1 MKIAFFVQH
10 MLCGG
15 VENAL
20 LALANELDKR
30 NNQISIFMIKEK
42 GKFVDKIPSSIH
54 KQTIPMP
61 ENIREM
67 IPSGGIKLSIKEAIT
82 DRQFSNAIKMGV
94 KYVIS
99 KSDFAELNVDFN
111 KIPPLEEK
119 YDIAVIYHI
128 HSPFLVKYVSEKV
141 IAGKKY
147 AWIHN
152 DFTTTKYEIKKLQ
165 MYLKCIDHFFCVA
178 EKLKQEFTNIFAEYK
193 DITDVALNIVPY
205 QEIRLKAEAFFPE
218 EYKDINS
225 IKLLTVGRVEEQK
238 GYDIAINVA
247 RRLNDENIDFQW
259 YILGE
264 GSLRQSF
271 QNELNHIGLSSKMHF
286 LGIRMNPYPYF
297 KNCDIYVQTSRHEGY
312 VTTVTEAKIFNKP
325 IVCTDVSGA
334 REQINDGVSG
344 DIAEINSESVERKLL
359 RLIYDTDRRKSYED
373 ILSTNDFSENTEWL
387 RYFR

>member
-178 EKLKQEFTNIFAEYK
+178 EKLKQELYL
-193 DITDVALNIVPY
+193 LNI
-205 QEIRLKAEAFFPE
+205 K
-218 EYKDINS
+218 
-225 IKLLTVGRVEEQK
+225 
-238 GYDIAINVA
+238 
-247 RRLNDENIDFQW
+247 
-259 YILGE
+259 ILQM
-264 GSLRQSF
+264 L
-271 QNELNHIGLSSKMHF
+271 
-286 LGIRMNPYPYF
+286 P
-297 KNCDIYVQTSRHEGY
+297 
-312 VTTVTEAKIFNKP
+312 
-325 IVCTDVSGA
+325 
-334 REQINDGVSG
+334 
-344 DIAEINSESVERKLL
+344 
-359 RLIYDTDRRKSYED
+359 
-373 ILSTNDFSENTEWL
+373 
-387 RYFR
+387 

>member
-247 RRLNDENIDFQW
+247 KRLNDENIDFQW

>member
-1 MKIAFFVQH
+1 

-247 RRLNDENIDFQW
+247 KRLNDENIDFQW